1 MKLEDSKYLQSKGI
15 ILPHGME
22 LMRTRGKHK
31 GRHLIDEKGTMALA
45 MDSAA
50 TLTANTAGPAMFYNV
65 LSPNVVSILFKAMR
79 ATELL
84 PLRKE
89 GSFGDETLNIRV
101 REFTGGTSAYNDFSN
116 GISSDVNDSYPVR
129 AQYRYKTMIMYG
141 DLEVQKATARRVAL
155 AAEKQESAA
164 YNMAQ
169 TENKI
174 YLYGVKDL
182 KVYGLLNDPNLNSP
196 INALN
201 ATVNGEQKTK
211 WTDKDKDPVGVANH
225 IANDVL
231 ALYQEL
237 VSNNG
242 AHIDPTTEMTLA
254 LSEKRVPFLSRANNY
269 GNTVMSIIKETIPNL
284 KVVTLPEASLS
295 SGENMYLICSQVNGQ
310 DAGYLAFSEKLI
322 VSPVIQMPSYQ
333 YQTYSAGS
341 WGCVITQPSLIA
353 SMTGI

>member
-1 MKLEDSKYLQSKGI
+1 MNVKDLEYLSKKGI
-15 ILPHGME
+15 TLPYGME
-22 LMRTRGKHK
+22 FMRTRGKK
-31 GRHLIDEKGTMALA
+31 NSRHLIDNEGTLALA

-50 TLTANTAGPAMFYNV
+50 TLAPNIGGPAMFYNV
-65 LSPNVVSILFKAMR
+65 LSPNVVSILFNAMR

-89 GSFGDETLNIRV
+89 GSFADETLNIRV
-101 REFTGGTSAYNDFSN
+101 REFTGGTSAYNDFNN

-129 AQYRYKTMIMYG
+129 AQYRYKTSIMYG
-141 DLEVQKATARRVAL
+141 DLEVEKASARRVAL

-164 YNMAQ
+164 FNMAQ

-174 YLYGVKDL
+174 YLYGVKGL

-201 ATVNGEQKTK
+201 ATVNGGEKTK

-242 AHIDPTTEMTLA
+242 GHIDPMTPMTLA
-254 LSEKRVPFLSRANNY
+254 LSEKRISFLSRVNNY
-269 GNTVMSIIKETIPNL
+269 GNTVMNIIKETIPNL
-284 KVVTLPEASLS
+284 KVVTLPEASQTD
-295 SGENMYLICSQVNGQ
+295 GEKMYLICNEVNGQ
-310 DAGYLAFSEKLI
+310 EAGYLAFSEKLR
-322 VSPVIQMPSYQ
+322 VSPVIQQPSYQ
-333 YQTYSAGS
+333 FQTYSAGV
-341 WGCVITQPSLIA
+341 WGCVITQPNLIA
-353 SMTGI
+353 TMTGI